1 MYFDTQM
8 PVLGS
13 QSMTNFAFSNEV
25 GAISEPL
32 ELKYYGIVIAQVT
45 GVRESGLVPIEDL
58 KEELTKNIMIKKK
71 MKMLKD
77 KAFSIY
83 QKLKNSERLFAVSG
97 IDPTIEVKS
106 VAKVRNNG
114 LVDGAGNE
122 PALTQKAMLARL
134 NKINEPVQGESGW
147 YIYQVIQRTDAD
159 IKAFPKAKRDLQMTL
174 SSQAA
179 SSAYTQWF
187 NALKEKADI
196 KDNRGK
202 LFRD

>member
-1 MYFDTQM
+1 
-8 PVLGS
+8 
-13 QSMTNFAFSNEV
+13 
-25 GAISEPL
+25 
-32 ELKYYGIVIAQVT
+32 
-45 GVRESGLVPIEDL
+45 
-58 KEELTKNIMIKKK
+58 
-71 MKMLKD
+71 MKLLKD
-77 KAFSIY
+77 KAFAMY
-83 QKLKNSERLFAVSG
+83 QKLKNSDRLFAVSQ

-114 LVDGAGNE
+114 VVDGAGNE
-122 PALTQKAMLARL
+122 PALTQKAMLAPL

-159 IKAFPKAKRDLQMTL
+159 LKGFPKSKRDLQMTL

-179 SSAYTQWF
+179 SSAYSQWF
-187 NALKEKADI
+187 NALKDKADI

>member
-1 MYFDTQM
+1 
-8 PVLGS
+8 LL
-13 QSMTNFAFSNEV
+13 FSNEV

-45 GVRESGLVPIEDL
+45 GVRESGLVPFEDL

-122 PALTQKAMLARL
+122 PALTQKAMLAPL

-159 IKAFPKAKRDLQMTL
+159 IKAFP
-174 SSQAA
+174 
-179 SSAYTQWF
+179 
-187 NALKEKADI
+187 
-196 KDNRGK
+196 
-202 LFRD
+202 